1 MDNINE
7 FIHPFSRAFAP
18 MDSTFPL
25 LVSLTSAPPH
35 DTVQRHQDL
44 LDIFL
49 GSRLLDMKVLEIH
62 QQAARA
68 WVNVHI
74 SVMAE
79 PLSSVEVLVY
89 EQREG
94 LRFAPCQSISIFC
107 SRVGV

>member
-1 MDNINE
+1 
-7 FIHPFSRAFAP
+7 

-25 LVSLTSAPPH
+25 VVSLTPAPPH
-35 DTVQRHQDL
+35 DTIQGHQDL

-62 QQAARA
+62 QQAVWT

-79 PLSSVEVLVY
+79 PLCSIEVPVY
-89 EQREG
+89 EQRKQ
-94 LRFAPCQSISIFC
+94 LRFALCQNISIFC

>member
-1 MDNINE
+1 
-7 FIHPFSRAFAP
+7 

-25 LVSLTSAPPH
+25 LLSLTPAPPH
-35 DTVQRHQDL
+35 DTVQGHQDL

-62 QQAARA
+62 QQSSWA
-68 WVNVHI
+68 WVSVHI

-79 PLSSVEVLVY
+79 PLCSVEVLVY

-94 LRFAPCQSISIFC
+94 LRFAPCRASLYFVQ
-107 SRVGV
+107 G